1 MEHGDCDGDLVRR
14 PIPKAVEVFLHER
27 RDAKIK
33 LFTDNDVAKLEGQ
46 VNDWLRVNGN
56 SIQVTHSQTTTGL
69 GFSEEQDPVSYVV
82 ISIWY
87 SEDRD

>member
-1 MEHGDCDGDLVRR
+1 M
-14 PIPKAVEVFLHER
+14 HER

-33 LFTDNDVAKLEGQ
+33 LFTHNDVAKLEGQ

-56 SIQVTHSQTTTGL
+56 SIHITHSQTTTGL

-87 SEDRD
+87 SEERD